1 MFLFSFI
8 LARRS
13 REVQSLYKMYED
25 EEKSDKKEILERLVG
40 ENLKVQDLLYRFNI
54 IMSWKVTAD
63 DIYHHSAVVR
73 VQRVLIKQFDIVPI
87 VIRINLNS
95 Q

>member
-40 ENLKVQDLLYRFNI
+40 ENLKVQDLLY
-54 IMSWKVTAD
+54 
-63 DIYHHSAVVR
+63 
-73 VQRVLIKQFDIVPI
+73 
-87 VIRINLNS
+87 
-95 Q
+95 

>member
-1 MFLFSFI
+1 MSLFSFI

-63 DIYHHSAVVR
+63 DTYFYDNILVYDTFYM
-73 VQRVLIKQFDIVPI
+73 KK
-87 VIRINLNS
+87 
-95 Q
+95 

>member
-63 DIYHHSAVVR
+63 DTYFYDNI
-73 VQRVLIKQFDIVPI
+73 
-87 VIRINLNS
+87 LNDTYLVYDTFYMKK
-95 Q
+95 